1 MTALSCLALKR
12 FWGGG
17 AIDETVCNTTT
28 EDSGRRGGRDWIY
41 GREKQHDGTKVE
53 MIPPFFTFVIPYLL
67 GSFVF
72 SKRLALVVGYS
83 SPDRSHQVSGTR
95 VGCPYERQVLD
106 NI

>member
-1 MTALSCLALKR
+1 
-12 FWGGG
+12 
-17 AIDETVCNTTT
+17 
-28 EDSGRRGGRDWIY
+28 
-41 GREKQHDGTKVE
+41 